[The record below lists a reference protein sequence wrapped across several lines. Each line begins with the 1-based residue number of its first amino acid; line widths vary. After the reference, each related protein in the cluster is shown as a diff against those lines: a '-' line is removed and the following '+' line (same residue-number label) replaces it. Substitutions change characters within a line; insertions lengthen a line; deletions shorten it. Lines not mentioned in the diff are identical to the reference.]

1 MKAKK
6 LIYVILTLLF
16 ISILFIGISMF
27 FPSNS
32 SSNSVYASTL
42 NSINDNMNRL
52 MSEIEKEMRADPK
65 IAMLGSPI
73 DFIRNSSSYKNII
86 NLGLNVVKPLYDK
99 LYESHDAGLYEYILA
114 LAIEEITQEEF
125 IYNANYGWKN
135 SLEFRL
141 CYETKVNNSET
152 NVEKIINNENLSN
165 EEKIAKFK
173 EQGIFAVPFLIDEYN
188 NINSKVSKEV
198 IEIAIKDIAIKYNIF
213 NNNEKSSDFIN
224 KNKDLFNSL
233 VDLNGK
239 AYK

>member
-1 MKAKK
+1 MIKKK
-6 LIYVILTLLF
+6 LIYVILALLF

-27 FPSNS
+27 FPSNF

-86 NLGLNVVKPLYDK
+86 NLGLNAVKPLYDK

-141 CYETKVNNSET
+141 CYETK
-152 NVEKIINNENLSN
+152 VEKIINNENLSN